1 MDKFQFTF
9 LYCDMKS
16 KIFTLFSALT
26 FLLIQVQAQ
35 DAPTDAPVRKKRW
48 SYNSG
53 IESSILQF
61 SQITT
66 GGTAFSTI
74 PRYTYFFN
82 TGVDINYHV
91 SNNLRPFTGI
101 HLKNLGLIIRTSD
114 STKSKH
120 RVYTLGAPIGIKY
133 VSNNKKLTLK
143 AGADV
148 AYAFN
153 YRWKYF
159 VNDTKTKGNEFFSDK
174 TSTIFSSAFLGIT
187 VGGVSVTGNVF
198 LNDFFNQAKVGLF
211 GINARLYT
219 VSLGLNLDEN
229 TFKFKPNK

>member
-1 MDKFQFTF
+1 MKLKF
-9 LYCDMKS
+9 LS
-16 KIFTLFSALT
+16 LLSALCL
-26 FLLIQVQAQ
+26 LLIQAKAQ
-35 DAPTDAPVRKKRW
+35 DAPQDAPVRKKRW

-66 GGTAFSTI
+66 GGTSFSTI
-74 PRYTYFFN
+74 PRFTYFFN
-82 TGVDINYHV
+82 TGVDFNYHV

-153 YRWKYF
+153 YRWKNF
-159 VNDTKTKGNEFFSDK
+159 VNDTKTKDNEFFSNK
-174 TSTIFSSAFLGIT
+174 TSTIFTSAFLGVS

-198 LNDFFNQAKVGLF
+198 LNDFFNPKIF
-211 GINARLYT
+211 GINARLFT
-219 VSLGLNLDEN
+219 VSFGFNLDEN